1 MGYATLHPSYFKAI
15 KLLPKEVRYS
25 TWVGDA
31 LSLVALTRTCSTRS
45 FAANTTQHIKPSTI
59 DGLRYASPILPG
71 LGGCSGLIKKDT
83 PIGYY
88 HLERTHNEQ
97 STQAIRSRI

>member
-1 MGYATLHPSYFKAI
+1 MAGKNTALGGLHESNIGRLIEPYTLAPATKASLEGAIGRKLSPDEILHI
-15 KLLPKEVRYS
+15 E
-25 TWVGDA
+25 D
-31 LSLVALTRTCSTRS
+31 LVASYRS
-45 FAANTTQHIKPSTI
+45 MRMDLSEAP
-59 DGLRYASPILPG
+59 
-71 LGGCSGLIKKDT
+71 CSGLIKKDT